1 MISEHIKEHAILK
14 TNAAASLTGI
24 VPGAKGGTG
33 VNNGTFTITLA
44 GSLFTT
50 GSFNTTFVQPQTAT
64 VTLPNAAVSTLA
76 ATNVAQIILGVQ
88 SFSNIPTFTA
98 LTRTFVYL
106 SAAQTTAANSYNLI
120 NFDTVENG
128 GPNFNTST
136 HAYTCV
142 APGYI
147 RVSGAIA
154 CNTGDSG
161 YFVVCVYKDGVVYKR
176 GTGKVLYNPGSCNAF
191 SMMVPV
197 IAGTVLTIWVYTDGA
212 DQLTNA
218 DTSTWCQFEMLPN

>member
-14 TNAAASLTGI
+14 THAAASLTGI

-44 GSLFTT
+44 GSLFTA

-106 SAAQTTAANSYNLI
+106 IPAGCSLARRVHS
-120 NFDTVENG
+120 
-128 GPNFNTST
+128 PNCRGSQSSLC
-136 HAYTCV
+136 HH
-142 APGYI
+142 
-147 RVSGAIA
+147 GALQ
-154 CNTGDSG
+154 CL
-161 YFVVCVYKDGVVYKR
+161 
-176 GTGKVLYNPGSCNAF
+176 VLES
-191 SMMVPV
+191 S
-197 IAGTVLTIWVYTDGA
+197 
-212 DQLTNA
+212 
-218 DTSTWCQFEMLPN
+218 